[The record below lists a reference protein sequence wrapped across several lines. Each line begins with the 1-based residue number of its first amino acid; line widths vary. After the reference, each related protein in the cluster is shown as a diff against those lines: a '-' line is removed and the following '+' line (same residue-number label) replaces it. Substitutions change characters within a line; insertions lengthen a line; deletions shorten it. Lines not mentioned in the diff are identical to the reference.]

1 MEVGP
6 GAYGILLTTFDEDD
20 RVLDRD
26 LAAQAEFVSTSAQ
39 GVVWPVMASEF
50 YVLGSDEIERGI
62 ATVARA
68 TAGRAPFVAGVSQLT
83 KRDAARLA
91 RAAAGAGADAVIAMP
106 PYIRK
111 AAGADLMEYFEAI
124 AEAGLPIV
132 IQNHSSF
139 GTSGAMNADELRDLA
154 EGIPLVR
161 HLKEE
166 APVLP
171 QTITRA
177 LTRLPGL
184 YREIFGGGG
193 GRFLLDEL
201 HRGGSGTMAACEWVD
216 LLGAVYRAHAGGDA
230 ETARRLQERVLP
242 GIVLEMAYGMP
253 GAKEVLRRR
262 GVVRSTRSRLGAAS
276 VLDQAAYDEIETVL
290 ERLTDVLPWKP
301 VAA

>member
-6 GAYGILLTTFDEDD
+6 GAYGILLTTFDDDD

-26 LAAQAEFVSTSAQ
+26 LAAQAEFVSTTAQ

-50 YVLGSDEIERGI
+50 YVLGSDEIERGF

-68 TAGRAPFVAGVSQLT
+68 TAGRAPFIAGVSQLT
-83 KRDAARLA
+83 RRDAAHLA

-106 PYIRK
+106 PYLRK
-111 AAGADLMEYFEAI
+111 ATGTDLTEYFAAI
-124 AEAGLPIV
+124 AEAGRPIV
-132 IQNHSSF
+132 VQNHSSF
-139 GTSGAMNADELRDLA
+139 GTSGAMSAGELRGLA

-177 LTRLPGL
+177 LTQLPGL

-216 LLGAVYRAHAGGDA
+216 LLGAVFRAHAGGDA
-230 ETARRLQERVLP
+230 ETARRLQERALP

-262 GVVRSTRSRLGAAS
+262 GVLRSTRSRLGAAS
-276 VLDQAAYDEIETVL
+276 VLDQAAHDEIGTVL
-290 ERLTDVLPWKP
+290 ERLADVLPWKQ